1 MQLTNNQIYN
11 YASKL
16 ATQFN
21 IQKCDIKL
29 PIKISF
35 FLQKNMK
42 ILTELAQDIE
52 KCRLQIV
59 TTYGTLQEESQTYI
73 ITPDNIEKANAEL
86 TDLFTLEQ
94 NVELHTFKLEDFE
107 GLEFTFAQMD
117 AIMFMIEE

>member
-11 YASKL
+11 YTSKL
-16 ATQFN
+16 ITQFN
-21 IQKCDIKL
+21 IKNCDIKL

-35 FLQKNMK
+35 FLQKNIK

-52 KCRLQIV
+52 QCRTQIA
-59 TTYGTLQEESQTYI
+59 TTYGTLQEDSQSYAI
-73 ITPDNIEKANAEL
+73 APDNIEQANIEL
-86 TDLFTLEQ
+86 TELFALEQ

-117 AIMFMIEE
+117 ALLFMIEE